1 MATNTSLRFLSSSL
15 RKAPRS
21 IPRSKFAIRSVHQR
35 RALLYPEE
43 AGVGNFLPPEALKT
57 VVQFQDGLLERL
69 NEEVKGTSEENST
82 VVQTVIS
89 TSTNREKTLAFNYA
103 SLALNNSYF
112 LDNIKPP
119 TVEGADHEGEISREL
134 HSAITEQY
142 GNIRQLK
149 SSFSAAALGMSTNGW
164 VWFVTDS
171 RGVTGILPTFG
182 PGTLLVRSRQYMAAE
197 QGLSLGDL
205 YGSPAEDGT
214 SASPIPKSPL
224 PGVSPSSP
232 ASGVSSPIS
241 PKPPKDVGPR
251 FFHSSIASQVN
262 FSSAGKSNIYGS
274 VNRNVSKEKL
284 PTILNVGEV
293 LYPLFCISV
302 HEHAWLSGGYGVWG
316 KEQWLKEFW
325 SVVDW
330 EKASQAYRRAI
341 NVKSS
346 LTS

>member
-1 MATNTSLRFLSSSL
+1 MATNTSLRLLSSSL
-15 RKAPRS
+15 RNAPRS
-21 IPRSKFAIRSVHQR
+21 IPRSKLAVRSLHQR

-43 AGVGNFLPPEALKT
+43 TGVGNFLPPEALKT
-57 VVQFQDGLLERL
+57 VVQWQDGLLERL
-69 NEEVKGTSEENST
+69 NEEVKGTAEENAT
-82 VVQTVIS
+82 VAQTVIN
-89 TSTNREKTLAFNYA
+89 TSVSRDKALAFNYA

-119 TVEGADHEGEISREL
+119 PLEGSHEAEISREL

-142 GNIRQLK
+142 GSIRQLK
-149 SSFSAAALGMSTNGW
+149 SSFSAAALGMFTSGW
-164 VWFVTDS
+164 VWFVADS

-205 YGSPAEDGT
+205 YASPREDGA
-214 SASPIPKSPL
+214 SSVSPIAKSPL

-232 ASGVSSPIS
+232 TSGVSSPIS
-241 PKPPKDVGPR
+241 PQPPKDVGPR
-251 FFHSSIASQVN
+251 FFHTSIASQVN
-262 FSSAGKSNIYGS
+262 FSSAGKSSLYG
-274 VNRNVSKEKL
+274 NVSQNLSREKL

-293 LYPLFCISV
+293 LYPLFCLSV
-302 HEHAWLSGGYGVWG
+302 NEHAWLSAGYGVWG
-316 KEQWLKEFW
+316 KEAWLKEFW

-330 EKASQAYRRAI
+330 EKASQAYKRAL